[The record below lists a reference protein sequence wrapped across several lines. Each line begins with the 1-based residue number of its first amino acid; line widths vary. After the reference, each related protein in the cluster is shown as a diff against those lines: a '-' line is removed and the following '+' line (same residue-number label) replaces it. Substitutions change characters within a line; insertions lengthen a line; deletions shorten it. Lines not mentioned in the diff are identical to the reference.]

1 MSIMDKN
8 FVVIDT
14 EGKDELTE
22 IAVVDAQGNLI
33 YEAFVKDHINNE
45 NIRFKLKTRQ
55 EILTAF
61 LTIAQLNTIVC
72 HYAEHDIKI
81 LKNSF
86 KKIALP
92 YAESAF
98 ICTFELAKLTF
109 SGLPSYSLEYLSK
122 YLGLKV
128 KNRYFNPLFAH
139 TAKYDALFTHQLYL
153 KILLHRHA

>member
-1 MSIMDKN
+1 MDKN

-14 EGKDELTE
+14 EGKEELTE
-22 IAVVDAQGNLI
+22 IAIISAQGEVI
-33 YEAFVKDHINNE
+33 YEAFVKDHPNNE
-45 NIRFKLKTRQ
+45 NIPFKLRTRQ
-55 EILTAF
+55 EILTEF

-81 LKNSF
+81 IRNSF

-92 YAESAF
+92 WMNLKF
-98 ICTFELAKLTF
+98 ICTFELAKSTF

-128 KNRYFNPLFAH
+128 HNKYFNPHFAH
-139 TAKYDALFTHQLYL
+139 TAKYDALFTYQLYL
-153 KILLHRHA
+153 RILLHHYAG